1 MRFVWLGLWLL
12 FCPVISQAQWLGK
25 LHPDSLLNRNFRFIP
40 APIVYRSPETSWGIG
55 LSTSYYFNTAGASQ
69 KNQTR
74 TSNLQFQFVRTLR
87 QQNIGQFITET
98 FTPNERYY
106 IYTYLGYRDYLD
118 RFYGLGPV
126 TTEADREDYRF
137 KSWISAVHILKNV
150 GNRHFVGLGL
160 RYQQMYDVF
169 VSGDGILAQGLVA
182 GAKGSRLFGIGPEW
196 QQDKRDNPYAPF
208 TGHYIN
214 VQFRHH
220 PDWSTDWFS
229 YSTLSGDFRFYKY
242 LGKEAVWANR
252 IYYLQQFGQAPFRE
266 MAQIGGDNGQRG
278 YFYGRYRD
286 RSLLDWQS
294 EYRFPIWSFIR
305 GVAFVGVGQ
314 LGSDPSQYFNHYWR
328 GSYGLGLRLLANKK
342 ERITMR
348 IDYGRTLEGQ
358 QAIYIEFNEAF

>member
-55 LSTSYYFNTAGASQ
+55 LSTSYYFKTAGASQ

-126 TTEADREDYRF
+126 TTDVDREDYRF

-220 PDWSTDWFS
+220 PAWSTDWFS
-229 YSTLSGDFRFYKY
+229 YSTLSGDLRLYKY
-242 LGKEAVWANR
+242 LGNEAVWANR

-305 GVAFVGVGQ
+305 GVAFVGIGQ